1 MSRTAGAIR
10 TPDQRLRVFVSS
22 SLRELVPERRA
33 LREAIERLAMAPVM
47 FELGARPHP
56 PRSLY
61 RAYLDQSDIFIG
73 VYWNSY
79 GWVAPGEDVS
89 GLEDEYNLAPDIPKL
104 IYLKRSENRQERLER
119 LLDKI
124 RDDDTVSYVTFDDE
138 EELRAL
144 VTADL
149 ATLLAEH
156 FDDARHAPQAS
167 EETASRAR
175 TTMVTPPAPL
185 NRLIGRE
192 RELQR
197 CVELLV
203 TQHHRAVTLVGPGG
217 IGKTRLALSVA
228 QAVSASYPDGVVF
241 VDLAPIRDPGV
252 VVGSIAAAMGVR
264 DLGGMPLSERV
275 MEALGQR
282 KILLVLD
289 NVEQV
294 VAAVPKLRSLLEH
307 TAVALL
313 ATSRI
318 PLRLQAEQLVSVP
331 PLAVAAAVEMFAERA
346 RAVKPDFEITEAN
359 EANVARVA
367 SALDCVPLAVE
378 LAAARVRVLPPAEMA
393 KRVDHALPLL
403 VGGGRDHPD
412 RQQTM
417 RATIQWS
424 ADMLSNPERELLLRL
439 GVYRS
444 SFALDAVEWTC
455 DGLAGGSALDLLDG
469 LLDSSL
475 VHEHE
480 GATVP
485 SFTML
490 AIVREYAREEL
501 QRTRQLDAAEQ
512 RHADFYVD
520 LARRAEPE
528 LVSFGQAEWIGRLN
542 DQFEDLRA
550 AVEYFLRTGQ
560 GDAVTDIVWPLYW
573 YWWVSGHTEIR
584 GWMAGVHDS
593 DYEVSERT
601 RHIAQFYRVVGAIW
615 ADPNSAGIPELES
628 LLGYFVAEDDT
639 FAEMFIRNSTALLHL
654 QQTPPQTKEADVD
667 LVRAQEIAEERDS
680 PFLVSMALLLRGQVA
695 MVRGDWPG
703 AAELY
708 ERSLQTARGGGDAFS
723 QSAALHGLAWVQLA
737 MGDLKAARELFVE
750 HLRISVA
757 MRHEE
762 GLALGLEG
770 MFAVA
775 AMAGDIVR
783 AGRFLGAA
791 EDIRARRGITGPTV
805 FSNHQRILAEVL
817 ESPAA
822 DEFQAALKVGAEA
835 DRTAV
840 LTDALTL
847 EHASAS
853 RPPSGQRVA
862 AALGGDAGARYITVD
877 QSPRISGRRKT

>member
-1 MSRTAGAIR
+1 M
-10 TPDQRLRVFVSS
+10 FVSS

-79 GWVAPGEDVS
+79 GWLAPGEAVS

-104 IYLKRSENRQERLER
+104 IYLKASENREERLER

-124 RDDDTVSYVTFDDE
+124 RDDDTVSYVTFADE

-156 FDDARHAPQAS
+156 FDDARQAPQAS
-167 EETASRAR
+167 EETASEAR
-175 TTMVTPPAPL
+175 TSVGSPPAPL

-192 RELQR
+192 RELKR

-203 TQHHRAVTLVGPGG
+203 TKHHRAVTLVGPGG

-228 QAVSASYPDGVVF
+228 QEVSSTYPDGVVF
-241 VDLAPIRDPGV
+241 VDLAPVRDPDV

-264 DLGGMPLSERV
+264 DRGGLPLSERV

-282 KILLVLD
+282 KILLALD

-313 ATSRI
+313 ATSRV
-318 PLRLQAEQLVSVP
+318 PLRLQAEQLVTVP
-331 PLAVAAAVEMFAERA
+331 PLTVAAAVEMFAERA
-346 RAVKPDFEITEAN
+346 RAVKPDFELSESN
-359 EANVARVA
+359 EADVAEVV

-378 LAAARVRVLPPAEMA
+378 LAGARVRVLPPAEMA

-424 ADMLSNPERELLLRL
+424 ADMLSPPERELLLRL

-455 DGLAGGSALDLLDG
+455 NGLAEGSALDLLDG

-475 VHEHE
+475 VREEE

-490 AIVREYAREEL
+490 ATVREYAREEL
-501 QRTRQLDAAEQ
+501 QHTGRLGPAEQ
-512 RHADFYVD
+512 RHADFYLE

-528 LVSFGQAEWIGRLN
+528 LVTFGQAKWIGRLN
-542 DQFEDLRA
+542 DEFEDLRA
-550 AVEYFLRTGQ
+550 AVEFFQRTEQ
-560 GDAVTDIVWPLYW
+560 GDAVAGIVWPLYW
-573 YWWVSGHTEIR
+573 YWWVSGHMEIR
-584 GWMAGVHDS
+584 AWMATVHDA

-601 RHIAQFYRVVGAIW
+601 RHIAEFYRTVGGMWITP
-615 ADPNSAGIPELES
+615 DPAVIPEILA
-628 LLGYFVAEDDT
+628 LLDYFVAEGDT
-639 FAEMFIRNSTALLHL
+639 FAEMFIRMSMALLHL
-654 QQTPPQTKEADVD
+654 QQTPPQTEKADAN
-667 LVRAQEIAEERDS
+667 LARAQVIAEQRRS

-695 MVRGDWPG
+695 MARGDWAG
-703 AAELY
+703 AATLY
-708 ERSLQTARGGGDAFS
+708 EKSLQIVRDSGDIFS
-723 QSAALHGLAWVQLA
+723 QSAALYGLAWVQLA
-737 MGDLKAARELFVE
+737 LGDLQAARRLLIQ
-750 HLRISVA
+750 HLEISVA
-757 MRHEE
+757 MGHEE

-775 AMAGDIVR
+775 ATAGDIVP

-791 EDIRARRGITGPTV
+791 QDIRARRGITGPTV
-805 FSNHQRILAEVL
+805 LSNHQRILAGVL

-822 DEFQAALKVGAEA
+822 AAFQVALKAGTEA
-835 DRTAV
+835 DRADV
-840 LTDALTL
+840 LAEAL
-847 EHASAS
+847 
-853 RPPSGQRVA
+853 
-862 AALGGDAGARYITVD
+862 ALQHIGVEPA
-877 QSPRISGRRKT
+877 K